1 MPQKAAM
8 PVITHPEESCVPHT
22 TTVRES
28 IKSSGVTCGKVKS
41 ALLPLTALI
50 HLVSVSLNVAQRP
63 NPASRN
69 IKMDMPVRSPRP
81 GYLRIPRISR
91 CRTSSGSQPTDT
103 RARRAIER
111 VCTSTEDQGHNHPS
125 LHNPT
130 LTTWITSAA
139 AQKSVPQA
147 STLPKAAANGN
158 RPSVGS
164 VNVAP
169 WHSIRSSGNIR
180 TPH

>member
-1 MPQKAAM
+1 M

-69 IKMDMPVRSPRP
+69 IKTDMPCGARAPAISRIPQNIPMPNIVWITAHRSP
-81 GYLRIPRISR
+81 SR
-91 CRTSSGSQPTDT
+91 DEP
-103 RARRAIER
+103 
-111 VCTSTEDQGHNHPS
+111 
-125 LHNPT
+125 
-130 LTTWITSAA
+130 
-139 AQKSVPQA
+139 
-147 STLPKAAANGN
+147 
-158 RPSVGS
+158 
-164 VNVAP
+164 
-169 WHSIRSSGNIR
+169 
-180 TPH
+180 